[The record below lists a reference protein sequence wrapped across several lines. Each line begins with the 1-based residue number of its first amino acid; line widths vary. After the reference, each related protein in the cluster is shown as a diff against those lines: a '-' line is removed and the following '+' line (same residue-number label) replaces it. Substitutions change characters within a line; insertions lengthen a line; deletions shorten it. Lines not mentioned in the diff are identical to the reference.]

1 MNWLIPDAEI
11 EDSTDTFARGTA
23 GFDKVTVVGIK
34 KLVDVATLPENGEFA
49 FRAAGLLGRR
59 QQPQSGLHRG

>member
-1 MNWLIPDAEI
+1 VNRLIPDAEI
-11 EDSTDTFARGTA
+11 EDSTDTFARRIA

-34 KLVDVATLPENGEFA
+34 KLVDVATLPESDEFA
-49 FRAAGLLGRR
+49 PRAAGLLGRR